1 MVKQVKKS
9 GLAKKP
15 EKKIKQVKK
24 SVEAI
29 AEPNKGG
36 RPAIDFDFKMLD
48 SLCLI
53 QCTAAECAAVMGVHP
68 DTIDNKIK
76 EKFHVG
82 FSEYYAEKSKLGHKS
97 LRAKQYQV
105 AMAGDTKMLI
115 HLGKHQ
121 LGQVD
126 KFIVD
131 SQSSDGSMTPTQ
143 ITRVIVDNQRP
154 QNKNLKRGTKKAGEE

>member
-1 MVKQVKKS
+1 MVTK
-9 GLAKKP
+9 AKKTANKT
-15 EKKIKQVKK
+15 KKTIASEPKK
-24 SVEAI
+24 
-29 AEPNKGG
+29 NG
-36 RPAIDFDFKMLD
+36 RPPIDFDFEMLD

-53 QCTAAECAAVMGVHP
+53 QCTIAECAAVMGMSI
-68 DTIDNKIK
+68 DTIERKIK
-76 EKFHVG
+76 DKFNLT
-82 FSEYYAEKSKLGHKS
+82 FAEYYAEKSKLGHKS

-131 SQSSDGSMTPTQ
+131 SQSSDGTMTPTQ

-154 QNKNLKRGTKKAGEE
+154 QNKNLKRGTKKPGEE